1 MNVGQT
7 LSKHT
12 IIPFLRDVFARR
24 GAEEYLGEPVTI
36 GAHMLQAAHFAQ
48 RDGHGDIVV
57 AAALLHDIGHFTG
70 DFIDMPLEEGT
81 VFMEDSTDRQH
92 ERAGAAVLEAFSRNW
107 WWIVA
112 VSMLRQSDISVPA
125 SRVILKSCPRHL
137 YIRCRCRAARWVMMR
152 RTHSKPIHILMPLL
166 RSADMM
172 RPARNRRWM
181 CLILTAIY
189 PCWNGWSGPPDQ
201 TS

>member
-92 ERAGAAVLEAFSRNW
+92 ERAGAAVLEAFFPQLVVDCCRFH
-107 WWIVA
+107 VA
-112 VSMLRQSDISVPA
+112 AKRYLCAREPGYFEKLSEASVHSLSLQGGPMGDDEAHTFEAHPHFDAIIAIRRYDEAGKEPA
-125 SRVILKSCPRHL
+125 LDVPDFDSYLPRL
-137 YIRCRCRAARWVMMR
+137 ERMDRAA
-152 RTHSKPIHILMPLL
+152 
-166 RSADMM
+166 
-172 RPARNRRWM
+172 
-181 CLILTAIY
+181 
-189 PCWNGWSGPPDQ
+189 
-201 TS
+201 